1 MTEPIVLFQRAAD
14 GFGRHVHAVGDGQWH
29 DPTPDTEWDVRMLV
43 NHVTVEQLWVPPLVQ
58 GATVADIGESLDGDQ
73 LGADPVA
80 SWDAA
85 VNASRA
91 AFGAPGALDGTVSL
105 SAGAKPTAEYCWEM
119 TTDALI
125 HSWDLAAR
133 SAPTRRSTPSSRSW
147 CTNGR
152 SRSPSTCRRPACS
165 RPRFRCPTM
174 LRCRRSCSPSSAA
187 QLAEAPVR
195 GRSQAG
201 QDAAPSASISLA
213 SAGRRNPASIAA
225 RVARPNSSTYCS
237 RPRG

>member
-14 GFGRHVHAVGDGQWH
+14 GFGRHVHAVDDGQWH

-43 NHVTVEQLWVPPLVQ
+43 NHVTVEQLWVPPLLQ

-125 HSWDLAAR
+125 HSWDLARAIG
-133 SAPTRRSTPSSRSW
+133 ADETLD
-147 CTNGR
+147 
-152 SRSPSTCRRPACS
+152 AE
-165 RPRFRCPTM
+165 
-174 LRCRRSCSPSSAA
+174 
-187 QLAEAPVR
+187 LAELVYERTLPIAEHLQETGLFAPPIPVPDDAPLQTKLLAIF
-195 GRSQAG
+195 GRAIG
-201 QDAAPSASISLA
+201 
-213 SAGRRNPASIAA
+213 
-225 RVARPNSSTYCS
+225 
-237 RPRG
+237 